1 MSGTNTSAGGPAAGE
16 KEFITEDKIMSQ
28 MTLRQL
34 FMRLWPLID
43 RQRGR
48 LIFIVLLVLAFS
60 GLGRLLPFLFGYAV
74 DHGIG
79 AKDMSVVKTVALI
92 YFVAEI
98 FRLTCA
104 FSMSYLME
112 KLGNRVL
119 FDLREKLINHVQ
131 RLTVSYF
138 DKNPSGRIVTR
149 VTNDVLSLGDL
160 FNQGFTAIFV
170 STLEMITIAIAM
182 LYVSP
187 LLSILTLVAT
197 PVAVWMSMHTSRKA
211 RFHLSETK
219 KKMAQQNAFTAESLN
234 GMKVLQLF
242 NQTGQ
247 RQEGFAKLS
256 NEYKQAQLGSVKQF
270 ALLWPIL
277 AFFNVATIA
286 SALLFG
292 ALFRDELALTIGQV
306 VSFVLLVQSFYPP
319 IRTLLER
326 YNQFQNSL
334 AGADRLYSLLDAP
347 TEKADGKNFAMGTIE
362 YKNVSFKYG
371 PDSQYAVQNIS
382 FSIRKGESVALVG
395 RTGSGKST
403 LVALLQK
410 LYPYNEGSISING
423 VELEHISSASLR
435 GRLGV
440 VQQDPFIFNGSFLS
454 NVTLHDERI
463 SRPMAEKALTHMGLY
478 ERMNQNIESKV
489 EERGGN
495 LSVGEKQILAFAR
508 VLAHDPEIL
517 ILDEATA
524 NIDSASEVLIQKA
537 TQEVMK
543 GRTSIIIA
551 HRLSTVMNCDRI
563 VVLDKGHI
571 VESGSHSELLAKN
584 GVYAKY
590 YETGLAELT
599 V

>member
-1 MSGTNTSAGGPAAGE
+1 MSSEN
-16 KEFITEDKIMSQ
+16 KEFIAEDKITSQ

-34 FMRLWPLID
+34 FMRLWPLIA

-48 LIFIVLLVLAFS
+48 LIFICFLVLAFS

-79 AKDMSVVKTVALI
+79 EKNMPVVQKVAAIYLI
-92 YFVAEI
+92 AEV
-98 FRLTCA
+98 FRLSCA
-104 FSMSYLME
+104 FSMAFLME

-119 FDLREKLINHVQ
+119 FDLREKLISHVQ
-131 RLTVSYF
+131 TLTVSYF

-187 LLSILTLVAT
+187 LLSVLTLVAT
-197 PVAVWMSMHTSRKA
+197 PLAVWMSMNASRKA
-211 RFHLSETK
+211 RFHLAETK

-247 RQEGFAKLS
+247 RQEGFGRLS
-256 NEYKQAQLGSVKQF
+256 GEYKQAQLQAVKQF

-292 ALFRDELALTIGQV
+292 ALFREHLALTIGQV
-306 VSFVLLVQSFYPP
+306 VSFVLLVQSFYQP

-334 AGADRLYSLLDAP
+334 AGADRLYALLDAP
-347 TEKADGKNFAMGTIE
+347 TEKADGKNFVMGTIE
-362 YKNVSFKYG
+362 YKNLSFRYG
-371 PDSQYAVQNIS
+371 PDSQYAVRNIS

-410 LYPYNEGSISING
+410 LYPFTEGSISING
-423 VELEHISSASLR
+423 VDLSEISSASLR

-440 VQQDPFIFNGSFLS
+440 VQQDPFIFNGSFLT

-563 VVLDKGHI
+563 IVLDKGHI
-571 VESGSHSELLAKN
+571 VESGTHAELLARQ
-584 GVYAKY
+584 GIYAKY

>member
-1 MSGTNTSAGGPAAGE
+1 MNTVDN
-16 KEFITEDKIMSQ
+16 KEFISEDKITSQ

-34 FMRLWPLID
+34 FVRLWPLID
-43 RQRGR
+43 KQRGR
-48 LIFIVLLVLAFS
+48 LIFICVVVFAFS

-79 AKDMSVVKTVALI
+79 EKNMTVVYWVAGIYLI
-92 YFVAEI
+92 AEI
-98 FRLTCA
+98 FRLSAA
-104 FSMSYLME
+104 FTMSYLME

-119 FDLREKLINHVQ
+119 FDLREQLITHVQ
-131 RLTVSYF
+131 RLTIGYF
-138 DKNPSGRIVTR
+138 DKNPSGRVVTR

-170 STLEMITIAIAM
+170 SSLEILTITIAM
-182 LYVSP
+182 LYISP
-187 LLSILTLVAT
+187 LLSLLTLVAT
-197 PVAVWMSMHTSRKA
+197 PPAIWMSMNASRKA

-219 KKMAQQNAFTAESLN
+219 KRMAQQNAFTAESLN

-242 NQTGQ
+242 NQTGK
-247 RQEGFAKLS
+247 RQEGFAELS
-256 NEYKQAQLGSVKQF
+256 NAYKQAQVQAVKQF
-270 ALLWPIL
+270 SLLWPIL
-277 AFFNVATIA
+277 AFFNIATVA

-292 ALFRDELALTIGQV
+292 SYYREHLSLTIGQV
-306 VSFVLLVQSFYPP
+306 VSFVLLVQSCYPP
-319 IRTLLER
+319 LRTLLER

-334 AGADRLYSLLDAP
+334 AGADRIYSLLAAP
-347 TEKADGKNFAMGTIE
+347 EENYQGSNFNMGTIAYE
-362 YKNVSFKYG
+362 NLSFRYG
-371 PDSQYAVQNIS
+371 PDSPYAVQNIS
-382 FSIRKGESVALVG
+382 FEIQKGESVALVG

-403 LVALLQK
+403 LVSLLQK
-410 LYPYNEGSISING
+410 LYTYSEGSISIDG
-423 VELEHISSASLR
+423 VPLSDISSASLR
-435 GRLGV
+435 SRLGV

-454 NVTLHDERI
+454 NVTLHDERV
-463 SRPMAEKALTHMGLY
+463 SRQMAEKALTHMGLY

-524 NIDSASEVLIQKA
+524 NIDSASERLIQKA
-537 TQEVMK
+537 TLEVMK

-551 HRLSTVMNCDRI
+551 HRLSTVMKCDKI
-563 VVLDKGHI
+563 IVLDKGRI
-571 VESGSHSELLAKN
+571 VEMGTHSQLLAN
-584 GVYAKY
+584 GGMYAKY